1 MDKKTSGSPIFGR
14 EGSLVFYFGLLVHH
28 RTGGNMMERIIK
40 GLLAVAFV
48 MPIVIPSPSIAQSP
62 IHKEL
67 APTGKLRVALN
78 SATAV
83 LLTRTSDG
91 IVTGGVG
98 YSLSKFISGK
108 LGTVVEL
115 VAYPEFRYIH
125 SDFRKERMGY
135 WLWVKNSVDGRQ
147 SGLCRRY
154 SSQ

>member
-1 MDKKTSGSPIFGR
+1 
-14 EGSLVFYFGLLVHH
+14 
-28 RTGGNMMERIIK
+28 MMERIIK

-91 IVTGGVG
+91 VVTGGVG

-108 LGTVVEL
+108 LGTVVEV
-115 VAYPEFRYIH
+115 VAYPN
-125 SDFRKERMGY
+125 SDTYTQSFGKNEWDIGFGD
-135 WLWVKNSVDGRQ
+135 KNSVDGRQ